1 MPRQGRALEQ
11 LVAELERVLGPTNV
25 LIQSPEFI
33 LGRNTGKHR
42 EVDVT
47 LRTKIGSS
55 DVLVMIECRDRDGR
69 QGAPWI
75 EQILSKQE
83 DVGANKA
90 IAVCPDGFTK
100 PAWKLAEAKQI
111 DLRTITSVTG
121 PEVFGWLRLETV
133 PYRHWNMEYRMIRF
147 GVEEG
152 HRLELEPE
160 LSEGLSSPNPGLVPV
175 LVRRADGKPVSVH
188 EVWNAVPKDEVFAEF
203 EPNERHEVSCALDLS
218 GDPPPFQIRT
228 VDGLVNLIGLEVGG
242 LLDYTERELPIS
254 RVYEYVDASGAL
266 VQTAEVEVVHEGAR
280 LVFGLNATPDRTRHS
295 VTVRRDN
302 DSGPDV
308 IHVQMSGTYEG
319 VIDQT

>member
-1 MPRQGRALEQ
+1 LTLDRI
-11 LVAELERVLGPTNV
+11 RVLSTRASSRLAAATSSQESKDNAERQPIHQMPQQAQPRHGVEGEHIHTESCRHDQQPAQDPPHHAV
-25 LIQSPEFI
+25 AQPEQ
-33 LGRNTGKHR
+33 RSRH
-42 EVDVT
+42 
-47 LRTKIGSS
+47 
-55 DVLVMIECRDRDGR
+55 
-69 QGAPWI
+69 
-75 EQILSKQE
+75 
-83 DVGANKA
+83 
-90 IAVCPDGFTK
+90 
-100 PAWKLAEAKQI
+100 
-111 DLRTITSVTG
+111 DLR
-121 PEVFGWLRLETV
+121 
-133 PYRHWNMEYRMIRF
+133 
-147 GVEEG
+147 
-152 HRLELEPE
+152 
-160 LSEGLSSPNPGLVPV
+160 SPNPGLVPV